1 MHIAFAVEPLVVQ
14 IRNPHTYL
22 ADFDAEQ
29 DLYYKSG
36 KLIEFLGHWN
46 SSSPDL
52 TDHIKELYVELYE
65 RAYIGATDVRMIK
78 LWLDELLRIGYRF
91 PVVCYL

>member
-1 MHIAFAVEPLVVQ
+1 
-14 IRNPHTYL
+14 
-22 ADFDAEQ
+22 
-29 DLYYKSG
+29 
-36 KLIEFLGHWN
+36 
-46 SSSPDL
+46 
-52 TDHIKELYVELYE
+52 LYE